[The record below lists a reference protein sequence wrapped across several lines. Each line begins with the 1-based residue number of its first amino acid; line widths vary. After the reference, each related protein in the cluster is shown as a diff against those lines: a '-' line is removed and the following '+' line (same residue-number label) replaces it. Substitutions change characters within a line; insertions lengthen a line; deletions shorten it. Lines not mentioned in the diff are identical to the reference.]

1 MNATQHTVA
10 IGDSLTI
17 YAVAE
22 LRSKLLQE
30 LAVCR
35 DLVLDM
41 DAVAEI
47 DAAGIQLLVALKHQA
62 QLEGCELRLVNHSAE
77 LRQALELFGLN
88 SFFGDPQLIPA
99 KE

>member
-1 MNATQHTVA
+1 MNAGQRTVA
-10 IGDSLTI
+10 MGDSLTI

-22 LRSKLLQE
+22 LRNKLLQE
-30 LAVCR
+30 LATCR

-41 DAVAEI
+41 DAVAEV
-47 DAAGIQLLVALKHQA
+47 DAAGLQLLVALKHQA
-62 QLEGCELRLVNHSAE
+62 LFDGCELSLVNHSAE